1 MSTSNWNNSTVE
13 ADPVIRGVYILLLS
27 GISLSGIFL
36 NIILLVII
44 RQSELKIRRRS
55 VLITN
60 TTIADLII
68 VLTFPVDIWYS
79 FEIGNRGY
87 LCVIFL
93 SIKLVPIFVALTS
106 LTLLSVERLYIL
118 SKLLTPTPATT
129 YFYQTTGAVVSWIVC
144 TLLLVINGLL
154 AQQLCSFNLVVV
166 YVLIVLF
173 VVEFLLIL
181 VSYITSVV
189 IMNGLNTKQR
199 NSEVPF
205 KARAKIAP
213 SVASKSVKSITGTG
227 RISDGHRYVD
237 NANSSLES
245 FTKMSILSTTPG
257 STRLNPTSADP
268 SFTDPASDNCQGTSS
283 LSQTSGQP
291 GLINRKLDAV
301 TQNIIRRTGLF
312 VVAFFACYGPTFVL
326 AGVVV
331 QIKMP
336 YPALNYSFWFV
347 PLILYVHVT
356 IYPFIALYVDEYW
369 RRRVTA
375 KINKWCCKIFTT

>member
-1 MSTSNWNNSTVE
+1 MSTNKWNNSTVE

-87 LCVIFL
+87 LCIIFQY
-93 SIKLVPIFVALTS
+93 IKLVPIFVALTS

-154 AQQLCSFNLVVV
+154 AQELCKFNQVVA

-181 VSYITSVV
+181 VAYITSVV

-205 KARAKIAP
+205 KARNKIAP
-213 SVASKSVKSITGTG
+213 CNASQSVKPITNTGSMIGGHRSVDGNTSIDSIT
-227 RISDGHRYVD
+227 
-237 NANSSLES
+237 
-245 FTKMSILSTTPG
+245 M
-257 STRLNPTSADP
+257 TRATNLNPVAAEPSSIDP
-268 SFTDPASDNCQGTSS
+268 VSDNSQGPSS
-283 LSQTSGQP
+283 ISQTFWQS
-291 GLINRKLDAV
+291 GLINRKFDAV

-336 YPALNYSFWFV
+336 YPTLNYSFWFV